1 MNIWVEYWKQV
12 DNRNNNQAQM
22 KEQAN
27 WVEPDPEDIKR
38 RFFDYRK
45 DASKFASRMFK
56 EGYHTKIKTDV
67 IC

>member
-12 DNRNNNQAQM
+12 DNRNNNHAQM

-27 WVEPDPEDIKR
+27 WVEPDPKDIQR

-45 DASKFASRMFK
+45 DASEFASRMFE
-56 EGYHTKIKTDV
+56 EGYHTRIKTDG
-67 IC
+67 I